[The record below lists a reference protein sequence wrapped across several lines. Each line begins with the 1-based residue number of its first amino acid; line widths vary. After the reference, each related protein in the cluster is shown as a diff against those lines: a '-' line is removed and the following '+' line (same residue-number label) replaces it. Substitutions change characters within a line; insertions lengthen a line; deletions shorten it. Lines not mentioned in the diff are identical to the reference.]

1 MNDPVIFANFHEY
14 HDVCKL
20 ESALLKFFSGFST
33 VNGRK
38 SILINAGIE
47 ESFIYGLNWDV
58 NLSEFIS
65 VLVGKFITYKISDK
79 RPKYHPLVKIIFIFY
94 NNHRKDIT

>member
-1 MNDPVIFANFHEY
+1 MDDPVIFANFHEY

-20 ESALLKFFSGFST
+20 ESALLRLFSGFST

-47 ESFIYGLNWDV
+47 ESFVYGLN
-58 NLSEFIS
+58 
-65 VLVGKFITYKISDK
+65 
-79 RPKYHPLVKIIFIFY
+79 
-94 NNHRKDIT
+94 